1 MTIQDFVGKNNPIGE
16 AIWSKKYQHE
26 GETFDQW
33 LDRVSG
39 GDADV
44 RRLIA
49 ERKFLF
55 GGRILS
61 NRNLQDEERVTY
73 SNCYVVSP
81 PEDNL
86 ESIYQTCSNLA
97 RTYSYGGG
105 CGIDI
110 SKLAPAGARVR
121 NQAKST
127 SGAVSFMDTF
137 SQVTHQIGQHGR
149 RGALMISIDARHPD
163 LPEFISIKNDLTKVT
178 GANISVRVP
187 NDFMRAVINDEGWEM
202 SFTRKETGETITRT
216 MPAKELYRA
225 LCENNWNYAEP
236 GMLFW
241 DNIEKYNML
250 SNDPEFQ
257 FAGTN
262 PCA

>member
-1 MTIQDFVGKNNPIGE
+1 M
-16 AIWSKKYQHE
+16 
-26 GETFDQW
+26 
-33 LDRVSG
+33 
-39 GDADV
+39 

-149 RGALMISIDARHPD
+149 RKLA
-163 LPEFISIKNDLTKVT
+163 
-178 GANISVRVP
+178 
-187 NDFMRAVINDEGWEM
+187 
-202 SFTRKETGETITRT
+202 
-216 MPAKELYRA
+216 
-225 LCENNWNYAEP
+225 
-236 GMLFW
+236 
-241 DNIEKYNML
+241 
-250 SNDPEFQ
+250 
-257 FAGTN
+257 
-262 PCA
+262 